1 MQYCLSDKPEILNFE
16 PVNTGLREYPIT
28 QFQPVYYAAESF
40 EEAKVKMRL
49 VDHWALT
56 PKLRRV
62 CWKAKTTFR
71 I

>member
-49 VDHWALT
+49 VDH
-56 PKLRRV
+56 
-62 CWKAKTTFR
+62 
-71 I
+71 